1 MKENGENETINDKG
15 NRRVQRKIKKRQAI
29 KEE

>member
-1 MKENGENETINDKG
+1 MKENGENETTNDKG
-15 NRRVQRKIKKRQAI
+15 NRRVRRKMKKRQAI